1 MTAALQAYAFEA
13 SGGKLR
19 VLRYE
24 ADVRLAVG
32 RVLRDLGVPDG
43 ADVALLADSA
53 QKLTS
58 TGELGEEVTAALA
71 AGGYL
76 VRRPALEIGGHGL
89 VLDEATVA
97 SAASAVDGARAVV
110 TVGSGT
116 VTDLGKA
123 VAPAGVLLVA
133 VQSAPSVNGFADSL
147 SVLVRGGAKSTTPT
161 RWPDALLIDA
171 DALDRSPARLVA
183 AGVGDAV
190 AIGCS
195 GADWLLASALQG
207 TQADAAA
214 LVPIRDAVARLAA
227 GAHAPGAMPALVD
240 ALTVGG
246 LIIGA
251 LGTTAPLSGNEHLL
265 SHILDMSAM
274 AQDQPHDLHGA
285 QVGVATV
292 LSAALWDVALSEG
305 LVRLAPGSAYP
316 DDLEERVSEVWS
328 RVDASGRLGATCAA
342 NVERK
347 RALWQGGDGLAPGV
361 LAEVRA
367 QLVTPEAVVGTLRA
381 WGAPTRL
388 RELTPPVDAETARWA
403 LSALPFMRDR
413 LTLADLLVVG
423 GAWTDEFLDKV
434 IARADAAGG
443 GL

>member
-1 MTAALQAYAFEA
+1 MTAALQAYAIEA
-13 SGGKLR
+13 SGGELR

-24 ADVRLAVG
+24 ADARLAVG
-32 RVLRDLGVPDG
+32 RVLRDLGLAEG
-43 ADVALLADSA
+43 ADVALLADGA

-58 TGELGEEVTAALA
+58 TGELAEEVTAAIVA
-71 AGGYL
+71 EGYL
-76 VRRPALEIGGHGL
+76 VRRPVLEVGEHGL
-89 VLDEATVA
+89 VLDEPTVE
-97 SAASAVDGARAVV
+97 SAGRAVTGARAVV

-116 VTDLGKA
+116 ITDLGKA
-123 VAPAGVLLVA
+123 VASPGVLLVA
-133 VQSAPSVNGFADSL
+133 IQSAPSVNGFADSL

-207 TQADAAA
+207 VAADSAA
-214 LVPIRDAVARLAA
+214 LEPIREAVARLAP
-227 GAHAPGAMPALVD
+227 GANAPGAMPALVD

-274 AQDQPHDLHGA
+274 AQDAPHDLHGA

-292 LSAALWDVALSEG
+292 LSAALWDVAISDG
-305 LVRLAPGSAYP
+305 LVRLESGSAYP
-316 DDLEERVSEVWS
+316 ADLEARVTEVWS
-328 RVDASGRLGATCAA
+328 RVDPSGRLGATCAK
-342 NVERK
+342 NVDRK
-347 RALWQGGDGLAPGV
+347 RALWEGGDPLAPEM
-361 LAEVRA
+361 LAELQA
-367 QLVTPEAVVGTLRA
+367 QLVAPEAVVGTLRA

-388 RELTPPVDAETARWA
+388 SELTPAVDAETARWA
-403 LSALPFMRDR
+403 LAALPFMRDR
-413 LTLADLLVVG
+413 LTLADLLVVN
-423 GAWTDEFLDKV
+423 GAWTDEFLDRV
-434 IARADAAGG
+434 IARAETAGG